1 MPDPHREPLPWLV
14 VFVVVALWLHGCA
27 PVLHVTIDPV
37 PGGEVARVRC
47 EGAAVEIS
55 SPATLTVREV
65 E

>member
-1 MPDPHREPLPWLV
+1 MTRLTAHFIIWPLVLV
-14 VFVVVALWLHGCA
+14 TGCS